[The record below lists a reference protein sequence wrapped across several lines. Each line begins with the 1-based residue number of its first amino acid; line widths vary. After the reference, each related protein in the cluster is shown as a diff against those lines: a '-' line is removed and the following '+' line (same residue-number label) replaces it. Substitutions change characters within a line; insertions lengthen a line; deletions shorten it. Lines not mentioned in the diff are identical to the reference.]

1 MSSNAPQ
8 IPMPV
13 STYALDREKSSRW
26 QSPSIAS
33 HFRREKVRSLDSAL
47 TYAALEIATAGKLR
61 AVPHLVKGS
70 NVKGVARNTLAV
82 FIQNDLEDILGVSKE
97 TFAEFASRI
106 LNSNL
111 VQG

>member
-1 MSSNAPQ
+1 
-8 IPMPV
+8 MPV
-13 STYALDREKSSRW
+13 CTSELDQAKSSKW
-26 QSPSIAS
+26 QSRNTVS
-33 HFRREKVRSLDSAL
+33 HFRREKVRSLGYVL
-47 TYAALEIATAGKLR
+47 TSAALEIATAGKLR

-70 NVKGVARNTLAV
+70 NVKGIARNTLAV
-82 FIQNDLEDILGVSKE
+82 FIQNDLEDVLGVSKE

>member
-1 MSSNAPQ
+1 
-8 IPMPV
+8 
-13 STYALDREKSSRW
+13 
-26 QSPSIAS
+26 
-33 HFRREKVRSLDSAL
+33 
-47 TYAALEIATAGKLR
+47 
-61 AVPHLVKGS
+61 VKGS

>member
-1 MSSNAPQ
+1 
-8 IPMPV
+8 MPV
-13 STYALDREKSSRW
+13 STSVLAQARLSRW
-26 QSPSIAS
+26 QFRNIAS
-33 HFRREKVRSLDSAL
+33 PFRPEKVRSLGSAL
-47 TYAALEIATAGKLR
+47 TLVALEIATAGNLR

-82 FIQNDLEDILGVSKE
+82 FIQNDLEDVLGVSNE
-97 TFAEFASRI
+97 TFAEFASRV